1 MESVNGDE
9 ERGMGRLVRIELE
22 NFKSYAGSQTI
33 GPFRDFT
40 AVIGPNGAGKSNLMD
55 AISFVL
61 GVQSRH
67 LRSQKLEDLV
77 FSACVLRVPVRRR
90 CHRASG
96 GSASRRRAM
105 VKVVYQVGKNEVEGM
120 DAGEELHFSRVIS
133 AGGASSY
140 RLNDKEVP
148 WKKYEEKLQDIGVLV
163 KARNFLVFQASVS
176 SLALPTSSIILRN
189 TLCFDARAA
198 HIVDNS
204 PQHNASA
211 ILQGDVESI
220 AARSPK
226 ELTELF
232 EQISGSDALKK
243 EYDAYKREMES
254 AEQEALYRSVK
265 AQAMHATDRRHAQY
279 AAQDIVHALY
289 MWECRRG
296 FVPVTSLAAE
306 RFEEKQAELEAI
318 RREYFLVQL
327 FHLHK
332 DVDESEHNLKL
343 MAEELDGVQE
353 KEQEVEQELK
363 GQKKE
368 LAVLNK
374 HLSKAEAEAEKARRK
389 LAELGPTSIKILLLH
404 MYMQNSCH
412 LHVSCRCVSLHG
424 LMQLR
429 EEVRALER
437 QVADCQKAA
446 TEMKTDKQKQ
456 DEHIAGLVED
466 IEEAKEKEAQLARR
480 IESEGQ
486 HEQLSAGRMKEYE
499 TLKAEARRTTQ
510 AKRDELEGARR
521 EVAAATA
528 TLDAAEAE
536 LSALQQRLSNIKE
549 NQQQYTQRRTAMDAT
564 VRTAQDEHARV
575 EAEMKELS
583 DKEERDREQAQ
594 RLEAELADVDERLRD
609 ARAGRRETNHEV
621 RGRLSALCKPAQRR
635 YNEAVATAAG
645 RHMDAIV
652 VDTRATGFECVRHL
666 RAHRLGAASFIP
678 LDGIRPAPV
687 GERLRALGPQFRL
700 AIDVIQCDDDI
711 RPAVAFA
718 VGNTVVAESLN
729 DARDLRFRRNEQVKC
744 VTIQGAVIT
753 KAGNITGGTTSR
765 DNSSAH
771 RWNEQEVQELKKR
784 REDLRL
790 ELASLN
796 RSHRHESALSELRT
810 RLQGLRNRQS
820 YSKADMQVCDDK
832 LSSLNKQEKLITA
845 QVEASRKASTK
856 AKDALSSLEKGVAK
870 LESKLQKAED
880 AIFADFLKEVGVSSV
895 RDFEEGP
902 MRAVRGLTRER
913 LRLTQ
918 HRAKLEAQLEYER
931 GRDFQKPLDKITAKA
946 AAKRAAAVEA
956 EKKGADLKEKEE
968 RPRLSMKHID
978 GACTL
983 VARMYAQT
991 LMRKAEELDGVVK
1004 ERKEAAGAKEKEVRA
1019 VQSERQ
1025 KRAKERASIGKKT
1038 TAEET
1043 ALERLRARLH
1053 EVLQRAAVEEV
1064 DLPMKDQ
1071 PEDADGDRSTPLP
1084 LPQEAM
1090 SEASGSTHSRSR
1102 QLSADTSQSQQES
1115 GPHFSQAESRTV
1127 QKDKEATARV
1137 DLDQLKKHRRVSSA
1151 HELQEEKLKES
1162 GASFEAAKGRSKTA
1176 AQKFDDIKDRRR
1188 DLFEDAFN
1196 HIAKELVVIYKELTR
1211 SSKHPLGGQ
1220 ASLSL
1225 DDQEEPYNGGIK
1237 FSAMPPGKRLRDMDQ
1252 LSGGERTVAALALLF
1267 AIHSYRPA
1275 PFFVMDE
1282 IDAALDNI
1290 NVKKVCHFIE
1300 SRAAQGAFQS
1310 IVISLK
1316 DMFYERSEALVGICR
1331 DASTNRQGADA
1342 TAQVELTDAD
1352 AGPDAV
1358 RRQRKRVVD
1367 FTFNGN
1373 HINIKT
1379 TGIYQPVAEMRCARI
1394 ASAGMKNGHRTKQ
1407 PGCAEAA
1414 RANGRGQT
1422 WIHDLDSCHK
1432 CRPHFTAAPR
1442 GGFVPKQ
1449 HTSPPFVVATV
1460 DWMACFAAGDRHRRE
1475 CSTWVLSRSFLQTL

>member
-1 MESVNGDE
+1 
-9 ERGMGRLVRIELE
+9 
-22 NFKSYAGSQTI
+22 
-33 GPFRDFT
+33 
-40 AVIGPNGAGKSNLMD
+40 
-55 AISFVL
+55 
-61 GVQSRH
+61 
-67 LRSQKLEDLV
+67 
-77 FSACVLRVPVRRR
+77 
-90 CHRASG
+90 
-96 GSASRRRAM
+96 
-105 VKVVYQVGKNEVEGM
+105 
-120 DAGEELHFSRVIS
+120 
-133 AGGASSY
+133 
-140 RLNDKEVP
+140 
-148 WKKYEEKLQDIGVLV
+148 
-163 KARNFLVFQASVS
+163 
-176 SLALPTSSIILRN
+176 
-189 TLCFDARAA
+189 
-198 HIVDNS
+198 
-204 PQHNASA
+204 
-211 ILQGDVESI
+211 
-220 AARSPK
+220 
-226 ELTELF
+226 
-232 EQISGSDALKK
+232 
-243 EYDAYKREMES
+243 
-254 AEQEALYRSVK
+254 
-265 AQAMHATDRRHAQY
+265 
-279 AAQDIVHALY
+279 
-289 MWECRRG
+289 
-296 FVPVTSLAAE
+296 
-306 RFEEKQAELEAI
+306 
-318 RREYFLVQL
+318 
-327 FHLHK
+327 
-332 DVDESEHNLKL
+332 
-343 MAEELDGVQE
+343 
-353 KEQEVEQELK
+353 
-363 GQKKE
+363 
-368 LAVLNK
+368 
-374 HLSKAEAEAEKARRK
+374 
-389 LAELGPTSIKILLLH
+389 
-404 MYMQNSCH
+404 
-412 LHVSCRCVSLHG
+412 
-424 LMQLR
+424 
-429 EEVRALER
+429 
-437 QVADCQKAA
+437 
-446 TEMKTDKQKQ
+446 
-456 DEHIAGLVED
+456 
-466 IEEAKEKEAQLARR
+466 
-480 IESEGQ
+480 
-486 HEQLSAGRMKEYE
+486 MKEYE

-609 ARAGRRETNHEV
+609 ARAGRRETNHEARMAECLDTLKRHFPGV

-845 QVEASRKASTK
+845 QVEASRKASAK

-956 EKKGADLKEKEE
+956 EKKGADLKKKEE
-968 RPRLSMKHID
+968 
-978 GACTL
+978 A
-983 VARMYAQT
+983 

-1025 KRAKERASIGKKT
+1025 KRAKERASIGKKM

-1071 PEDADGDRSTPLP
+1071 PEDADGD
-1084 LPQEAM
+1084 EAM

-1151 HELQEEKLKES
+1151 HELQEILGQYTTKIAALRTELQRMQPNLKALDQFQAAQEKLKES

-1331 DASTNRQGADA
+1331 DASTNSSRTLTLDLTQYDDDA
-1342 TAQVELTDAD
+1342 NQ
-1352 AGPDAV
+1352 
-1358 RRQRKRVVD
+1358 
-1367 FTFNGN
+1367 
-1373 HINIKT
+1373 
-1379 TGIYQPVAEMRCARI
+1379 
-1394 ASAGMKNGHRTKQ
+1394 
-1407 PGCAEAA
+1407 
-1414 RANGRGQT
+1414 
-1422 WIHDLDSCHK
+1422 
-1432 CRPHFTAAPR
+1432 
-1442 GGFVPKQ
+1442 
-1449 HTSPPFVVATV
+1449 
-1460 DWMACFAAGDRHRRE
+1460 
-1475 CSTWVLSRSFLQTL
+1475 